1 MKEKEEEKE
10 EEEEDEVNMIDLKAL
25 IRLDLVARDLNGR
38 STKIHL
44 HLPVSYII
52 IVQGVH

>member
-1 MKEKEEEKE
+1 MKE
-10 EEEEDEVNMIDLKAL
+10 EEEEEVNMIDLKAL

-52 IVQGVH
+52 IVQGVQ